1 MYSHFLDLCWPQL
14 CSLILLVFGN
24 YLSSLCFLQKLQ
36 DYPFSQ
42 DECQHPIMLQSF
54 PWPLTD
60 VYHHRCPSD
69 LIPGFFESIR
79 TLPSLTSTI
88 ACVSP
93 WISYLPFQAML
104 LLGVL
109 VDSLELPKSV
119 LSSPHQTPLVLSL
132 SSTRAKCTIVNVTM
146 HLRENRANSDP
157 TLPLA
162 REGVPTYKC
171 APAHIWK
178 DSNYLHYRGCNCQWD
193 QNQLSSGAASLSLDP
208 GSNQVSTPE
217 EKVKLA
223 QNIVLSPQM

>member
-157 TLPLA
+157 HPASGQGRGTHLQVCPCSHL
-162 REGVPTYKC
+162 EGLK
-171 APAHIWK
+171 
-178 DSNYLHYRGCNCQWD
+178 
-193 QNQLSSGAASLSLDP
+193 
-208 GSNQVSTPE
+208 
-217 EKVKLA
+217 
-223 QNIVLSPQM
+223 LSPLQRLQLLVGPKPAQQWGSISQPRSRL